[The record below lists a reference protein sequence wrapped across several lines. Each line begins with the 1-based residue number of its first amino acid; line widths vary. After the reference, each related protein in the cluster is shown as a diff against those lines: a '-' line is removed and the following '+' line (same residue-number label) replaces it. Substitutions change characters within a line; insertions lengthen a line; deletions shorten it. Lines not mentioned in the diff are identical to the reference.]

1 MDTVHDDL
9 DAGDVPGQGRTA
21 RWTAVAVG
29 VVALLLIGVFALQQF
44 GEETIE
50 SNPVIGAVAPPVVG
64 TTIDGDAYDLDR
76 YRGEWVVVNFFA
88 TWCIPCIEEHP
99 ELVEFTARHVDDG
112 IGVVSVAFD
121 DTPEDIV
128 AFFEDNGGDWPVLPS
143 DTGRIVLDYGVTG
156 VPESYVVA
164 PSGQVVAGFTGVTA
178 DQLDAV
184 IAEFE
189 AAAGSPADVDDTTG
203 GGGS

>member
-1 MDTVHDDL
+1 MDVVHDDDL
-9 DAGDVPGQGRTA
+9 DVDEVPGQGSTA
-21 RWTAVAVG
+21 RWTAIAVG
-29 VVALLLIGVFALQQF
+29 VVVLLLIGVFALQQF
-44 GEETIE
+44 GEETID
-50 SNPVIGAVAPPVVG
+50 SNPVIGAVAPPVEG
-64 TTIDGDAYDLDR
+64 TTIDGRPYDLDR

-99 ELVEFTARHVDDG
+99 ELVEFSERHADDG
-112 IGVVSVAFD
+112 INVVSVAFD
-121 DTPEDIV
+121 DTAADITT
-128 AFFEDNGGDWPVLPS
+128 FFEEKGGDWPVLPS

-156 VPESYVVA
+156 VPESYLVA

-189 AAAGSPADVDDTTG
+189 AASGTDESSGS
-203 GGGS
+203 

>member
-1 MDTVHDDL
+1 MDAVSDDGL
-9 DAGDVPGQGRTA
+9 SVDEVPGQGRTA
-21 RWTAVAVG
+21 RWTALAVG
-29 VVALLLIGVFALQQF
+29 VFVVLLIGVFALQQF
-44 GEETIE
+44 GEETID
-50 SNPVIGAVAPPVVG
+50 SNPVIGSAAPPVVG
-64 TTIDGDAYDLDR
+64 TTIDGEEYDLDL

-99 ELVEFTARHVDDG
+99 ELVEFTERHDGDG
-112 IGVVSVAFD
+112 INVVSVAFD
-121 DTPEDIV
+121 DTPQDIV
-128 AFFEDNGGDWPVLPS
+128 DFFEEKGGDWPVLPS

-189 AAAGSPADVDDTTG
+189 GAAGADSG
-203 GGGS
+203 EGAGS